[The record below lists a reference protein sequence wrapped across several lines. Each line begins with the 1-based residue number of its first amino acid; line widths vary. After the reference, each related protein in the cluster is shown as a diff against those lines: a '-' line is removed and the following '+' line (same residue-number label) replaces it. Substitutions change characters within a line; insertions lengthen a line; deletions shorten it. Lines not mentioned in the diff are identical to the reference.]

1 MITFYRDATVLV
13 TSAHLQIDGRRWR
26 LSDLD
31 YVWHQESPATWRVR
45 SRTAGRGV
53 LNTIMTL
60 AGLIGLVILVA
71 FISAAYTEAN
81 IGGFHIPSNTLLL
94 LALVLML
101 GGFGWAIWEWML
113 HRVDDSYDKGDAVY
127 EIWASANGQELMLLR
142 LEDYTRYAKIYRAIE
157 RAVEFGQ
164 EGHSA

>member
-1 MITFYRDATVLV
+1 MITFYRDATVAV
-13 TSAHLQIDGRRWR
+13 TSAYLQIDDRRWR
-26 LSDLD
+26 LSELD

-60 AGLIGLVILVA
+60 AGLIGLVILIA
-71 FISAAYTEAN
+71 FVSAAYTEAN
-81 IGGFHIPSNTLLL
+81 LGGLHIPSNTLLL
-94 LALVLML
+94 LALVLMI

-127 EIWASANGQELMLLR
+127 EIWAAAAGREQLLLR

-157 RAVEFGQ
+157 RAIELQ
-164 EGHSA
+164 AE

>member
-1 MITFYRDATVLV
+1 MITFYRDATVVV
-13 TSAHLQIDGRRWR
+13 TSAYLQIEDRRWR

-31 YVWHQESPATWRVR
+31 YVWHAESAATWRVR

-60 AGLIGLVILVA
+60 AGIIGLVILIA
-71 FISAAYTEAN
+71 FVSAAYTEAN
-81 IGGFHIPSNTLLL
+81 VGGVHLPRNTLLL
-94 LALVLML
+94 LAFVLML

-127 EIWASANGQELMLLR
+127 EIWASAAGTELLLLR

-157 RAVEFGQ
+157 RAVEYQQ
-164 EGHSA
+164 E

>member
-1 MITFYRDATVLV
+1 MITFYRDPTVVV
-13 TSAHLQIDGRRWR
+13 TSTYLQIEDRRWR
-26 LSDLD
+26 LSELE

-71 FISAAYTEAN
+71 FVAAAYTEAN
-81 IGGFHIPSNTLLL
+81 IGGVHVPRNTLLL
-94 LALVLML
+94 LALVLMA

-127 EIWASANGQELMLLR
+127 EIWAAASGTELLLLR

-157 RAVEFGQ
+157 RAVEYQ
-164 EGHSA
+164 QR